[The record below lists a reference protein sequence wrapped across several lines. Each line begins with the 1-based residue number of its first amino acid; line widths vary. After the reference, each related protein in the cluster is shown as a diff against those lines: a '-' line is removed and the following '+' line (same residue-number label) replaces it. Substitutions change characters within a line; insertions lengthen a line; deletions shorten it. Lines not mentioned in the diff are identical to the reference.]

1 MVRPFRRADS
11 VSASLVSDERYG
23 TGNSSPMDCELEEL
37 LIGIVVLLYYYRRN
51 PKAVERKEFGCI
63 FIVMLTYYAFEHRH
77 S

>member
-1 MVRPFRRADS
+1 
-11 VSASLVSDERYG
+11 
-23 TGNSSPMDCELEEL
+23 MDCELEEL

-63 FIVMLTYYAFEHRH
+63 FIFMLTYYASEHRH